1 MFGKIIASLSV
12 SCVVLAAAQAS
23 ASSDFSVQAFE
34 QSMPSADELAYMGYQ
49 GLFADWGLP
58 SGGDFCMDVNTT
70 MLIAQDVAY
79 AYLLQI
85 GHVDSLLRP
94 AEGGL
99 VKQDQT
105 QTQGQAQVKGKDIP
119 ASQSQTQGQA
129 QVKGKDLPASQSQT
143 QGQAQVKGKDLPA
156 SQSQTQ
162 GQAQVKGKDLP
173 ASQSQ
178 TQGQAQVKAKDI
190 PVAQSQSQAQIKKG
204 QFIPSQQSRS
214 HSGVMLSDPNL
225 RRFVDYT
232 NALTDDEVRLVHENF
247 NDEFLDALYAQM
259 RSLCR

>member
-1 MFGKIIASLSV
+1 
-12 SCVVLAAAQAS
+12 
-23 ASSDFSVQAFE
+23 
-34 QSMPSADELAYMGYQ
+34 
-49 GLFADWGLP
+49 
-58 SGGDFCMDVNTT
+58 
-70 MLIAQDVAY
+70 
-79 AYLLQI
+79 
-85 GHVDSLLRP
+85 
-94 AEGGL
+94 
-99 VKQDQT
+99 
-105 QTQGQAQVKGKDIP
+105 
-119 ASQSQTQGQA
+119 
-129 QVKGKDLPASQSQT
+129 VKGKDLPASQSQT

>member
-23 ASSDFSVQAFE
+23 ASTDLSVRAYE

-49 GLFADWGLP
+49 GLFTDWGLP
-58 SGGDFCMDVNTT
+58 AGGDFCMDVNTT

-79 AYLLQI
+79 AYLLHI

-129 QVKGKDLPASQSQT
+129 QVKGKDI
-143 QGQAQVKGKDLPA
+143 
-156 SQSQTQ
+156 
-162 GQAQVKGKDLP
+162 P

-190 PVAQSQSQAQIKKG
+190 PVSQSQSQAQIKKG
-204 QFIPSQQSRS
+204 QFVPSQQSRS
-214 HSGVMLSDPNL
+214 QSGVMLSDPNL

-232 NALTDDEVRLVHENF
+232 NALTDDEVRLVHDNF
-247 NDEFLDALYAQM
+247 NDEFLDSLYAQM